1 MTLPNAFTVR
11 RLVLAMASV
20 CCANAVAQTPA
31 VDPGAVLRNI
41 EQSQPVQR
49 APSVERAPAPAT
61 TTDFSIRKLV
71 GVRVDSSLLTD
82 EVQAYWLPS
91 LNKAVSA
98 NEISRFKA
106 WVWEQLQAS
115 GYLAYVL
122 TKEDK
127 SPDGSVLVIQIKA
140 PVLGKVTVVPLDIMP
155 DDAGSKP
162 YAALVGE
169 RFAALFAS
177 GAAVDVQ
184 GITAQ
189 LNAISYDLPVVL
201 EAALRQPDAESIDV
215 AINMRM
221 TPPEPG
227 KLISGLVQAN
237 NYGLRA
243 YGREQLLTQL
253 RVNGETPAS
262 EVVLTGQLSE
272 GIRYFK
278 GEASAPWVG
287 KRSRGMGWFTL
298 VESKSIDNTASRVRG
313 TTVDF
318 GGGAHTLLNTTRNG
332 TMTSAVE
339 LGRRSTDS
347 NLMTGTTLTDRL
359 DHQLRL
365 RLMTQMTPAWTDN
378 YSAELGLHLG
388 HIGIQDPDDT
398 DTRQVAGYYRKLEFN
413 GQLRKT
419 LSEDKKWVGAVR
431 WRSQAAW
438 DNLDGYNQLSLGG
451 VNGIRAYTSADG
463 VGDQG
468 AQISFDLTHQIT
480 QHVFVGVLY
489 DAGVI
494 KQNINAV
501 GGSSPASYSLS
512 GAGVQMGGDYGAWS
526 WIATAARGL
535 DKTEPFETAVNE
547 VGLREWRG
555 SVAINYRFN

>member
-1 MTLPNAFTVR
+1 MTLPAAFTTH
-11 RLVLAMASV
+11 RLVLAIASV
-20 CCANAVAQTPA
+20 CCANAVAQTPDR
-31 VDPGAVLRNI
+31 DPGAVLRNI

-49 APSVERAPAPAT
+49 APLVERAPAPAT

-122 TKEDK
+122 TKEDQT
-127 SPDGSVLVIQIKA
+127 PDGSVLVIQIKA

-169 RFAALFAS
+169 RFAALFSS

-221 TPPEPG
+221 IPPEPG

-253 RVNGETPAS
+253 RINGETPAS

-287 KRSRGMGWFTL
+287 QRSRGMGWFTL
-298 VESKSIDNTASRVRG
+298 VESKSIDNTASSVRG

-318 GGGAHTLLNTTRNG
+318 GGGVHTLVNTTRNG

-339 LGRRSTDS
+339 LGRRATDS
-347 NLMTGTTLTDRL
+347 TVASATQADRL

-365 RLMTQMTPAWTDN
+365 RLMTQMTPTWTDS
-378 YSAELGLHLG
+378 YSTELGLHLG
-388 HIGIQDPDDT
+388 HIGIQDPADT
-398 DTRQVAGYYRKLEFN
+398 DDRNVAGNYQKLEFN

-438 DNLDGYNQLSLGG
+438 TNLDGYNQLSLGG

-489 DAGVI
+489 DTGVI
-494 KQNINAV
+494 KQNIKAV
-501 GGSSPASYSLS
+501 GGSRPSSYSLS

-535 DKTEPFETAVNE
+535 DKTEPFETAINE

-555 SVAINYRFN
+555 SVAINYRF

>member
-1 MTLPNAFTVR
+1 MTLPLAFTPR
-11 RLVLAMASV
+11 RLVLAMAMMG
-20 CCANAVAQTPA
+20 CASAFAQTTVPDA
-31 VDPGAVLRNI
+31 GAVLRNI
-41 EQSQPVQR
+41 EQSQPAQR
-49 APSVERAPAPAT
+49 APQVERAAPPASGN
-61 TTDFSIRKLV
+61 DFSMSKMV
-71 GVRVDSSLLTD
+71 GVRVESSLLTD
-82 EVQAYWLPS
+82 DVQAYWLPS

-106 WVWEQLQAS
+106 WVWEQLQAA

-122 TKEDK
+122 TKEERT
-127 SPDGSVLVIQIKA
+127 PDGSVLVIQIKA
-140 PVLGKVTVVPLDIMP
+140 PVLGKVTVVPLDILP
-155 DDAGSKP
+155 DDPGSKP

-169 RFAALFAS
+169 RFSQLFAS

-221 TPPEPG
+221 IPPEPG
-227 KLISGLVQAN
+227 QLISGLVQAN
-237 NYGLRA
+237 NYGLKA
-243 YGREQLLTQL
+243 YGRDQLLTQL

-262 EVVLTGQLSE
+262 EVVLTGQVSE
-272 GIRYFK
+272 GIRYLK

-298 VESKSIDNTASRVRG
+298 VESESAGSAATRVEG
-313 TTVDF
+313 TTIDF
-318 GGGAHTLLNTTRNG
+318 GGGVHTLLKTTRNG
-332 TMTSAVE
+332 SVTSAVE
-339 LGRRSTDS
+339 FGRRATDS
-347 NLMTGTTLTDRL
+347 AVANNTQTDRL

-365 RLMTQMTPAWTDN
+365 RLMTQMTPAWVDN

-388 HIGIQDPDDT
+388 HIQIEDIADGDD
-398 DTRQVAGYYRKLEFN
+398 RNVAGHYQKLEFN

-438 DNLDGYNQLSLGG
+438 TNLDGYNQLSLGG

-468 AQISFDLTHQIT
+468 AQVSFDLTHQIT

-494 KQNINAV
+494 KQNIKAV
-501 GGSSPASYSLS
+501 GGSRPSSYSLS

-535 DKTEPFETAVNE
+535 DKTEPFETAINE

-555 SVAINYRFN
+555 SVAINYRF